1 MKNQYEIAQNYL
13 IKLENEELRDRIKEL
28 ANEVRELKK
37 KYETSTN
44 DEVVQD
50 KRDNSVNEE

>member
-44 DEVVQD
+44 D

>member
-1 MKNQYEIAQNYL
+1 MKNKYEIAQNYL

>member
-37 KYETSTN
+37 KYETRN